1 VWIEYPQD
9 LLRRTCTSHD
19 RTPRGFYGK
28 IFPEGPAQE
37 RISLGYPQ
45 DLRNRS
51 CARSCKDLLERIPP
65 DRHKIF
71 SETCTRSCMHGPLIV
86 TILQVEKSK
95 KSYELEKWQIERIF
109 PVLQVEILYDKNSR
123 LRIYIYIYTHTR
135 FSHFSMPKKIKKKQQ
150 IEIPAKM
157 VKNITKLYMYIY
169 TQSWRFHKGK
179 IASLKTGHFA
189 CIYIYVY
196 TRNLIFA
203 HR

>member
-1 VWIEYPQD
+1 
-9 LLRRTCTSHD
+9 
-19 RTPRGFYGK
+19 
-28 IFPEGPAQE
+28 
-37 RISLGYPQ
+37 
-45 DLRNRS
+45 
-51 CARSCKDLLERIPP
+51 
-65 DRHKIF
+65 
-71 SETCTRSCMHGPLIV
+71 MHGPLIV

-123 LRIYIYIYTHTR
+123 LRIYIYTHTR
-135 FSHFSMPKKIKKKQQ
+135 FSHFSMPKKKQQ

-189 CIYIYVY
+189 CIYIYMYIRETSFLLTDRTGPNFFCILSDATKMTDIHVLYIFIQHFKNYLY
-196 TRNLIFA
+196 TICYVSPFSWL
-203 HR
+203 